1 MSGIHCNLHCIFRN
15 EWYILQLALYI
26 RSRDKMAVLGYAYVS
41 MEEANTSHS
50 PKRCT
55 SRNSTD
61 TRFLEVQIPPR
72 VLVYD
77 WDP

>member
-1 MSGIHCNLHCIFRN
+1 MSGI
-15 EWYILQLALYI
+15 
-26 RSRDKMAVLGYAYVS
+26 VLGYAYVS
-41 MEEANTSHS
+41 IEEANTSHS

-61 TRFLEVQIPPR
+61 TRILEVQIPPR